1 MTSNPISARRAE
13 PAASSYGYPY
23 HDKAALVEVYNQE
36 LRAKGRE
43 DVEWA
48 IADDGSLYLR
58 DRYAYTERKS
68 RWMKARFDRE
78 TQINVARQS
87 D

>member
-1 MTSNPISARRAE
+1 MTRNRLE
-13 PAASSYGYPY
+13 VVPATQTSVYPY
-23 HDKAALVEVYNQE
+23 HDKPALVAIYNDE

-58 DRYAYTERKS
+58 DRFAYTQRRSK
-68 RWMKARFDRE
+68 WINARFDRE
-78 TQINVARQS
+78 TRQNVARQS